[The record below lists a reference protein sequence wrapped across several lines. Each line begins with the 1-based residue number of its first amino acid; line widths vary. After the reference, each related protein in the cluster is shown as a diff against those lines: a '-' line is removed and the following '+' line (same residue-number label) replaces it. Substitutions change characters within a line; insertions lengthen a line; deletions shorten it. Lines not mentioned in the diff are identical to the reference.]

1 MKSHDVD
8 VVVLGS
14 GLAGS
19 MLATILAR
27 SGRTVTMIERGSH
40 PRLAIGESL
49 VPASAMLFWYLGQKF
64 DVPEI
69 RTLAHL
75 DSISR
80 NVAPTSGV
88 KRGFSYVYHRPGQAR
103 VNPAESSLF
112 IGPLQPVFR
121 ESQLYRQDIDH
132 YLVRTAVDY
141 GVAYHDNTTVIAV
154 DIDADRVKV
163 MVEDGSEVT
172 ARYVVD
178 ASGRNSVLASTY
190 GLREEPSRLRHH
202 SRTIFTHMTGVRP
215 FEAVE
220 PGAEGKS
227 VSDSFSKGTLHHV
240 FDGGWFWVIPFDN
253 YHLSENNLVSV
264 GLTIDSRRFPRDEGI
279 EPEKE
284 FAAFVERFPVV
295 ERHLGPAVAAR
306 PFVGTDRIQYSS
318 TTSVGDRFLLLQHA
332 YGFIDPLF
340 SRGIWRSQEAIDV
353 VADELLDALD
363 DDDLSADR
371 FADIDTMQRS
381 MLDDNDQMVHN
392 AYRSMADYHTWTSWL
407 RIWFADEFLTTIPL
421 LAATFRCVAEG
432 DLSPFNRMNGQRRPA
447 TGFSYSANLQYQI
460 DEAEGDL
467 DRFEAG
473 ELTASE
479 ARERI
484 CERLAATRYL
494 PHNLLDF
501 EDPWL
506 FGMDL
511 TPPRLARLLWWGHRR
526 APKAVRR
533 ELFDFSIPALLRLQ
547 ILDALPERLA
557 GDRLKRDGYGNI
569 VPQVSWSV
577 DGRVDLGSRLGSWPT
592 TSGSS

>member
-19 MLATILAR
+19 MLAAILAR
-27 SGRTVTMIERGSH
+27 RGRAVMMIERGRH

-49 VPASAMLFWYLGQKF
+49 VPASAMLFWYLGRKY

-69 RTLAHL
+69 ATLAHL
-75 DSISR
+75 DSVSR

-88 KRGFSYVYHRPGQAR
+88 KRGFSYVYHRPGQTHL
-103 VNPAESSLF
+103 VPEESSLF

-121 ESQLYRQDIDH
+121 ESQLYRQDVDH
-132 YLVRTAVDY
+132 YLVKAAIGHGVDYRDETAVTS
-141 GVAYHDNTTVIAV
+141 VAIDDDGARITV
-154 DIDADRVKV
+154 D
-163 MVEDGSEVT
+163 DGSEIS
-172 ARYVVD
+172 ARYIVD

-215 FEAVE
+215 LEVVE
-220 PGAEGKS
+220 PGSEGKR

-253 YHLSENNLVSV
+253 YHRSESDLVSV
-264 GLTIDSRRFPRDEGI
+264 GLTIDSRRFPRNEGV

-284 FAAFVERFPVV
+284 FASFVERFPVV
-295 ERHLGPAVAAR
+295 ERHLGPAKAAR

-353 VADELLDALD
+353 VAEELLAALD
-363 DDDLSADR
+363 DDDLSAER
-371 FADIDTMQRS
+371 FAGIDRMQQA

-392 AYRSMADYHTWTSWL
+392 AYRSMADYHTWTAWL
-407 RIWFADEFLTTIPL
+407 RVWFADEFLTTIPL

-432 DLSPFNRMNGQRRPA
+432 DLAVFDRMRGEVRPG
-447 TGFSYSANLQYQI
+447 TGFSYSADLQRQI
-460 DEAEGDL
+460 DEAERDL
-467 DRFEAG
+467 DRVEAG
-473 ELTASE
+473 ELSAAK
-479 ARERI
+479 ARQRI
-484 CERLAATRYL
+484 SARLAAADYL
-494 PHNLLDF
+494 PHDLLDF

-511 TPPRLARLLWWGHRR
+511 TPPRLARLLWWAHRR
-526 APKAVRR
+526 APEAVRR
-533 ELFDFSIPALLRLQ
+533 ELFDFSVPDLLKWQL
-547 ILDALPERLA
+547 LDALPGA
-557 GDRLKRDGYGNI
+557 RLKRDRYGNV
-569 VPQVSWSV
+569 VPQI
-577 DGRVDLGSRLGSWPT
+577 
-592 TSGSS
+592 